1 MDIGPL
7 QSGRVIYEE
16 NRMTDK
22 MAGLARRSNVD
33 SQDELRALSGEFEA
47 LFVKIVL
54 DSMRDTLGND
64 SLIPKNAGEKLF
76 EDRLYDEYA
85 KTISKTANL
94 GIAEMIYRELSD
106 YLPGSGVDMTL

>member
-7 QSGRVIYEE
+7 QRGRVLYEE
-16 NRMTDK
+16 NRMINQVANLT
-22 MAGLARRSNVD
+22 RRSNAD
-33 SQDELRALSGEFEA
+33 NRDELRALSGEFEA

-54 DSMRDTLGND
+54 DSMRDTLSND

-85 KTISKTANL
+85 RTISKAANL
-94 GIAEMIYRELSD
+94 GIAEMIYTQLSN
-106 YLPGSGVDMTL
+106 YLPGSSVDIG